1 MGILKD
7 PTVFDRMHDL
17 YSMKD
22 NQQVSLKY
30 MGDNLVLIL
39 GLCKEQVHNL
49 CTAKEENF
57 LSIFKSIQSWN
68 NSIVSTSRLVWLK
81 CYGVP
86 ISLWNANCF
95 SKLFRDLGELLLVDQ
110 ELLLL
115 KRVDFTRIL
124 VRTSISQFIT
134 RCFKV
139 HINGCFSQVSLFE
152 DIGTQGPTIPT
163 IEMTHLTFAV
173 TSVWIW
179 APPAQ
184 SSLQIHGDLRRR
196 QKCCAQGWK
205 TPLTML
211 LW

>member
-1 MGILKD
+1 
-7 PTVFDRMHDL
+7 MHDL

-124 VRTSISQFIT
+124 V
-134 RCFKV
+134 
-139 HINGCFSQVSLFE
+139 SLFE

>member
-1 MGILKD
+1 MDLANSYISNPKKLHKHHNQPGTSKVDDWKGRSFEAPLENLHLLKDCWVGILKD
-7 PTVFDRMHDL
+7 PTVFDSMHDL

-86 ISLWNANCF
+86 IS
-95 SKLFRDLGELLLVDQ
+95 Q
-110 ELLLL
+110 
-115 KRVDFTRIL
+115 
-124 VRTSISQFIT
+124 
-134 RCFKV
+134 
-139 HINGCFSQVSLFE
+139 
-152 DIGTQGPTIPT
+152 
-163 IEMTHLTFAV
+163 
-173 TSVWIW
+173 
-179 APPAQ
+179 
-184 SSLQIHGDLRRR
+184 
-196 QKCCAQGWK
+196 
-205 TPLTML
+205 
-211 LW
+211 